1 MVLLIFKYFIIMGFW
16 KEVSMDVQRG
26 MSVERATELNAEEK
40 YGDKEKAAKMRAIAE
55 ADLVIDRMP

>member
-1 MVLLIFKYFIIMGFW
+1 MGFW
-16 KEVSMDVQRG
+16 KTVSIDVQRG
-26 MSVERATELNAEEK
+26 MSIEKATALNAEEM

>member
-1 MVLLIFKYFIIMGFW
+1 MGFW

-40 YGDKEKAAKMRAIAE
+40 YGNEEKAAKMRAIAE